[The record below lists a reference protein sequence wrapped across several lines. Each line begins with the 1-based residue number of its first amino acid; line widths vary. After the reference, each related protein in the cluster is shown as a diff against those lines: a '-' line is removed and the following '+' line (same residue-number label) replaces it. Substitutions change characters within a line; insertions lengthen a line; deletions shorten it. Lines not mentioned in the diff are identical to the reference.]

1 MNGRQANRVTRQA
14 VGSSRTEV
22 EQLAVATAKTMIGLE
37 GRVRALEGVTFRTFL
52 LPKGH
57 SLGRAGVEAGARYF
71 EVVQAAGRNHT
82 HGMPYQW
89 IFAAILAAVE
99 GYMTQGPE
107 KEKIQMLIQEH
118 AGGPQT
124 FKDKVLWCTCKEQYK
139 SEGYKLQITVAQ
151 KGEECME
158 MIMKC
163 IQGTGGEE
171 KMGPA
176 PRGPAA
182 RHLTKLLK
190 EMGQWEE
197 RA

>member
-1 MNGRQANRVTRQA
+1 MAFPWMNGRQANRVTRQA

-22 EQLAVATAKTMIGLE
+22 EQLAVATAKTMISLE
-37 GRVRALEGVTFRTFL
+37 GRVRALEGVTLRTFL

-57 SLGRAGVEAGARYF
+57 SLGRAGVAAGAKYF

-89 IFAAILAAVE
+89 IFAAILAAV
-99 GYMTQGPE
+99 
-107 KEKIQMLIQEH
+107 EKIQMLIQEH

-139 SEGYKLQITVAQ
+139 SEGYKLQITVTH

-171 KMGPA
+171 KLGPA
-176 PRGPAA
+176 PEGPAA

>member
-1 MNGRQANRVTRQA
+1 MTRQA

-22 EQLAVATAKTMIGLE
+22 EQLAVATAKTMISLE
-37 GRVRALEGVTFRTFL
+37 GRVRALEGVTLRTFL

-57 SLGRAGVEAGARYF
+57 SLGRAGVAAGARYF

-99 GYMTQGPE
+99 GYMTQSPE

-139 SEGYKLQITVAQ
+139 SEGYKLQITVTQ

-158 MIMKC
+158 MILKC
-163 IQGTGGEE
+163 IQGTGG
-171 KMGPA
+171 A
-176 PRGPAA
+176 QLRDI
-182 RHLTKLLK
+182 
-190 EMGQWEE
+190 
-197 RA
+197 